1 MFYLDIS
8 PSIQKPHVPAIT
20 EWLVYMT
27 LFFVQGRE
35 ASCAN
40 NHWMTCVHDCV
51 FCPGLRGLLC
61 QQSLNDLCTWLCFL
75 SRVARLL
82 MPAITEWLVYTT
94 VFFVQ
99 GCEASYASNHWMT
112 CVHDSVFCP
121 GSRGLLCQQSL
132 NDLCTRLC
140 FLSRVASC
148 WWGCLRCSSWSS
160 RRSRV
165 YSCHRSLPN
174 GWWNM
179 LALTN
184 TCKYNSVD
192 SPLTQWQMLAFKS
205 TWLLYNYIC

>member
-40 NHWMTCVHDCV
+40 NHWMTCVHDSVFCPGSRGLLCQQSLNDLCTRLCFLSRVARPLMPAITEWLVYMTVFFVQGCEASYASNHWMTCVHDCV

-75 SRVARLL
+75 SRVARPLV
-82 MPAITEWLVYTT
+82 PTITEWLVYTT

-99 GCEASYASNHWMT
+99 GRELLMRMLEVFVLKFKTIARIQLPQILAKWLVKYA
-112 CVHDSVFCP
+112 
-121 GSRGLLCQQSL
+121 
-132 NDLCTRLC
+132 CTDQYL
-140 FLSRVASC
+140 
-148 WWGCLRCSSWSS
+148 
-160 RRSRV
+160 
-165 YSCHRSLPN
+165 
-174 GWWNM
+174 
-179 LALTN
+179 
-184 TCKYNSVD
+184 
-192 SPLTQWQMLAFKS
+192 Q
-205 TWLLYNYIC
+205 I